1 MRHLLLAGIG
11 AGLLAVGPVMAADM
25 PVKALPPAA
34 PIYSWTGFYFGGT
47 AGVAFA
53 EPRPRTLVFFSP
65 TGYFALSSTT
75 AIDSAS
81 TQNISTSRFT
91 GSVEA
96 GFNYQVGNVVY
107 GLEADYQFLH
117 LNGSKTGSSL
127 YPCCAPTAF
136 AITSSANTNGIFTAR
151 ARYGYAYSSIL
162 AYFTGGLAVT
172 NLNAS
177 FLFTDTFAT
186 AVESGAVS
194 ATKLGWVFGGGIEK
208 EFESLP
214 GLSFKSELLYVA
226 FPGVSVTSTNLTA
239 FTPPIAFPTNVF
251 VHSVDFQALI
261 ARVGFNYRFGSFGIG
276 M

>member
-1 MRHLLLAGIG
+1 MRHLLVAGIG
-11 AGLLAVGPVMAADM
+11 AGLLAFGPAMAADM
-25 PVKALPPAA
+25 PLKAPPPA
-34 PIYSWTGFYFGGT
+34 PIYSWTGFYIGGT

-53 EPRPRTLVFFSP
+53 ESRPRTLVSFSP

-75 AIDSAS
+75 AIDATS
-81 TQNISTSRFT
+81 TQNVSVSRFT

-96 GFNYQVGNVVY
+96 GFNYQVGSVVY
-107 GLEADYQFLH
+107 GLEADYQYLH
-117 LNGSKTGSSL
+117 LNGSRTGTL
-127 YPCCAPTAF
+127 PYPCCAPTAF

-151 ARYGYAYSSIL
+151 ARYGFAYSSIL
-162 AYFTGGLAVT
+162 AYMTAGVAAT

-177 FLFTDTFAT
+177 FLFADTFAT
-186 AVESGAVS
+186 AAESASVS
-194 ATKLGWVFGGGIEK
+194 DTKWGWVVGGGFEK
-208 EFESLP
+208 EFESAR

-251 VHSVDFQALI
+251 VHSMDLQALI
-261 ARVGFNYRFGSFGIG
+261 VRAGFNYRFGGFG